1 MSIEFLK
8 IREFSDTLSKYA
20 KYLIDNGVDL
30 SKVRF
35 TDTPNV
41 KYDYEQNLLI
51 TNSILFYDG
60 KIIETKKTIM
70 ITTEPYDVT
79 NVNLSEVINNT
90 NLGVVLYVEDLVK
103 KYIDGEWVLIFNMA
117 FLDEKVDALNQFDD
131 TFNINEGSLSDKVND
146 IKSYFESNSELGD
159 LVFCIV
165 PRDLYHIISQ
175 QDGFNQETMTFCG
188 LQVKINSNLMS
199 NIMSLSSYDNSFYL
213 KIENE

>member
-1 MSIEFLK
+1 
-8 IREFSDTLSKYA
+8 
-20 KYLIDNGVDL
+20 
-30 SKVRF
+30 
-35 TDTPNV
+35 
-41 KYDYEQNLLI
+41 
-51 TNSILFYDG
+51 
-60 KIIETKKTIM
+60 M

-165 PRDLYHIISQ
+165 PPAIVTGKQIGRAH
-175 QDGFNQETMTFCG
+175 
-188 LQVKINSNLMS
+188 V
-199 NIMSLSSYDNSFYL
+199 
-213 KIENE
+213 